1 MFEAKRLYY
10 QKEGKISKARIMN
23 QKLEQLLLE
32 KKDADV
38 FLDIISARFMGVYV
52 VDMKNNHARAIYK
65 PSYFLYNLDV

>member
-23 QKLEQLLLE
+23 QKLE